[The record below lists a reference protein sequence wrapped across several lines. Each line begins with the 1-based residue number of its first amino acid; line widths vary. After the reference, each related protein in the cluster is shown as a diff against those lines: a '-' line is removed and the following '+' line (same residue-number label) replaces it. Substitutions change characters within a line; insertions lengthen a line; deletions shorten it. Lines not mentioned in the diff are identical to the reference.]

1 MRGLRYSSY
10 DYMADQRETLEAGVE
25 SVQLAH
31 KQRVMQIADTYS
43 DNLSGFADK
52 SKLSAEQISALNTE
66 EAQDAYSKLVD
77 VMATQIAQGR
87 ISKMEKAA

>member
-1 MRGLRYSSY
+1 MTWVNY
-10 DYMADQRETLEAGVE
+10 DYMRDRYEELDAAVE
-25 SVQLAH
+25 RVEQAH
-31 KQRVMQIADTYS
+31 KQRVMEIADTYS
-43 DNLSGFADK
+43 DSLSDFADK

-87 ISKMEKAA
+87 ISKMENAA

>member
-1 MRGLRYSSY
+1 MTWVNY
-10 DYMADQRETLEAGVE
+10 DYMRDRHEELDAAVE
-25 SVQLAH
+25 RVEQAH

-43 DNLSGFADK
+43 DSLSDFTDK

-87 ISKMEKAA
+87 ISKMEDAA

>member
-1 MRGLRYSSY
+1 MTWVNY
-10 DYMADQRETLEAGVE
+10 DYMRDRYEELDAAVE

-43 DNLSGFADK
+43 DKLSDFADK

-77 VMATQIAQGR
+77 IIATQIAQGR
-87 ISKMEKAA
+87 ISKMENAA

>member
-1 MRGLRYSSY
+1 MTWVNY
-10 DYMADQRETLEAGVE
+10 DYMRDRYEESDVAVE
-25 SVQLAH
+25 RVELAH

-43 DNLSGFADK
+43 DNLSDFADK

-87 ISKMEKAA
+87 ISKMENAA

>member
-1 MRGLRYSSY
+1 MTWVNY
-10 DYMADQRETLEAGVE
+10 DYMRDRYEELDSAVE
-25 SVQLAH
+25 RVELAH

-43 DNLSGFADK
+43 DNLSDFADK
-52 SKLSAEQISALNTE
+52 SKLSAEQISSLNTE

-87 ISKMEKAA
+87 ISKMENAA

>member
-25 SVQLAH
+25 SVQLTH

-43 DNLSGFADK
+43 DNP
-52 SKLSAEQISALNTE
+52 KLSAEQISALNTE

-87 ISKMEKAA
+87 ISKMENAA

>member
-1 MRGLRYSSY
+1 MTWVNY
-10 DYMADQRETLEAGVE
+10 DYMRDRYEELDAAVE
-25 SVQLAH
+25 RVEQAH

-43 DNLSGFADK
+43 DSLSDFADK

-87 ISKMEKAA
+87 ISKMENAA